1 MAISQCFVDSGF
13 SNALIQKQNRTQ
25 IDFSTVFYFNIAIGF
40 SIYLL
45 LVLCVPF
52 IASFYDQP
60 LLKDLIPWVG
70 LNVIINSFAVVQ
82 RAILT
87 INLDFRKQAVASLY
101 AVSISGAIAIYLAFH
116 GYGVWTLVV
125 QGLLNTCINTLNL
138 WLMSKWKPSF
148 CFSKRSFRD
157 LFSFGSK
164 LMIGSFLHTIY
175 TNLYTL
181 VIGKYF
187 TVNELGLY
195 SKASTLSQFPSN
207 NVSEI
212 LYRVFYPVLCKLQNE
227 TLILVDKF
235 YLFIRLTAF
244 IVFPLMIGLAVV
256 AEPLVSIV
264 LTEKW
269 LGAVPYIQI
278 LCFAYM
284 WYPIMKIS
292 WSILNVKHRSDYSLK
307 SEIIKKAIAFIILL
321 ATIPLGIKAMCYGLV
336 LYSLADIFIILQ
348 FTRLVLYDITIYNH
362 LKQLFPSLLISIIMG
377 VFVWWWIHLM
387 DNTSIQLFGGIL
399 IGCVTYIILSY
410 LLNKRDFNHIILLIK
425 KR

>member
-1 MAISQCFVDSGF
+1 MT
-13 SNALIQKQNRTQ
+13 NPL
-25 IDFSTVFYFNIAIGF
+25 STVGSHSWWHTELSWRI
-40 SIYLL
+40 
-45 LVLCVPF
+45 
-52 IASFYDQP
+52 
-60 LLKDLIPWVG
+60 LK
-70 LNVIINSFAVVQ
+70 N
-82 RAILT
+82 
-87 INLDFRKQAVASLY
+87 
-101 AVSISGAIAIYLAFH
+101 
-116 GYGVWTLVV
+116 
-125 QGLLNTCINTLNL
+125 
-138 WLMSKWKPSF
+138 
-148 CFSKRSFRD
+148 
-157 LFSFGSK
+157 
-164 LMIGSFLHTIY
+164 
-175 TNLYTL
+175 
-181 VIGKYF
+181 
-187 TVNELGLY
+187 
-195 SKASTLSQFPSN
+195 
-207 NVSEI
+207 
-212 LYRVFYPVLCKLQNE
+212 
-227 TLILVDKF
+227 KF